1 MTAET
6 QIVLDANILIRAVL
20 GQKVRNTIEKF
31 ANSTQ
36 FFTPDICFADARK
49 YLPALFA
56 KRNLP
61 ADEAL
66 KVLEGLTCLISAVD
80 ADLYEFYEIEAKQ
93 RIAVRDID
101 DWPIVAVSLMLDCP
115 IWTEDAD
122 FFGAGVA
129 TWTSD
134 RVHFYLSK
142 GDRKI
147 SNNDK

>member
-1 MTAET
+1 MAAET
-6 QIVLDANILIRAVL
+6 KIVLDANILIRAVL

-31 ANSTQ
+31 AYTTQ
-36 FFTPDICFADARK
+36 FFTPDLCFADARK
-49 YLPALFA
+49 YLPALFE

-61 ADEAL
+61 ADEAIS
-66 KVLEGLTCLISAVD
+66 VLEGLTCLISAVD
-80 ADLYEFYEIEAKQ
+80 ANLYEIYEVEAKQ

-101 DWPIVAVSLMLDCP
+101 DWSVVAVSLMLNCP

-134 RVHFYLSK
+134 RVHLYLSQGK
-142 GDRKI
+142 RNTID
-147 SNNDK
+147 